1 MPISCLSFPKMNP
14 RHLVAVLGLAAQLP
28 LVALEEK
35 PSYLENDRI
44 RLGVDLSIGGA
55 ITWLSEKEEGV
66 NLINSHDWGRQIQM
80 SFYSGPNP
88 FEPDGKKPHP
98 HWKGLGWNPIQ
109 SGDWAG
115 NPSKIL
121 EHRNDGEEIYVKC
134 IPMQWP
140 LDGVPG
146 DCVFES
152 WIRLEGRVAKVRSR
166 ITNQRKDKTQYPP
179 KSQELP
185 ALYTNGPWY
194 KLVTYTGL
202 NPYQNESVVEIPIKE
217 KKPGDFPWSRFTATE
232 HWAALLNEKG
242 RGVGVWTPR
251 AFSFLGGF
259 SGKPGAGGPKDGPT
273 GYIAPLIDEI
283 LDHDIRYEFSYHLIV
298 GTVDD
303 IRGHVYRQERQ
314 SALVFE
320 FEKNREHWIYQ
331 NATDGGLPIKGV
343 LEVRLERPNARLRSA
358 EGLWVA
364 AEHPAVEIT
373 AAFHTDVPKAVLF
386 WENHGDRT
394 PDEKKHS
401 HAEFDVIPDG
411 EMRTYR
417 IPLEGVKG
425 YTGHIQ
431 RFVIAPQVKSRPD
444 ARLVLDRF
452 RIVKSG
458 KGP

>member
-1 MPISCLSFPKMNP
+1 MRFLNLPLMNP
-14 RHLVAVLGLAAQLP
+14 CCLIPVLCLAAQLP
-28 LVALEEK
+28 LAALEEK
-35 PSYLENDRI
+35 PSFLENDRI

-55 ITWLSEKEEGV
+55 ITWLSEKGENV

-115 NPSKIL
+115 NPSRIL
-121 EHRNDGEEIYVKC
+121 EHRNDGEVIYVKC

-146 DCVFES
+146 DCIFES

-166 ITNQRKDKTQYPP
+166 ITNQRADKTQYSA

-202 NPYQNESVVEIPIKE
+202 NPYQNEAVVEIPIKD

-242 RGVGVWTPR
+242 RGVGVWTPP

-273 GYIAPLIDEI
+273 GYIAPLINEI
-283 LDHDIRYEFSYHLIV
+283 LDHDIRHEFGYHLIV
-298 GTVDD
+298 GTVED
-303 IRGHVYRQERQ
+303 IRGHVYQQEMRP
-314 SALVFE
+314 ALVFE
-320 FEKNREHWIYQ
+320 FEKDREHWSYQ
-331 NATDGGLPIKGV
+331 NATDAGQPIKGA
-343 LEVRLERPNARLRSA
+343 LDVRLDRPNARLLSA
-358 EGLWVA
+358 EGLWAA

-373 AAFHTDVPKAVLF
+373 AAFHTDVPKAVLY
-386 WENHGDRT
+386 WENHEERA
-394 PDEKKHS
+394 PEEKKHS
-401 HAEFDVIPDG
+401 QVEFEVVPDG
-411 EMRTYR
+411 VMRTYR
-417 IPLEGVKG
+417 IPLAGVEG
-425 YTGHIQ
+425 YTGHI
-431 RFVIAPQVKSRPD
+431 RRYLIGPRVKSRTD

-452 RIVKSG
+452 RIVKNG
-458 KGP
+458 EKP